1 MKQDKKL
8 MIGMTLLFFITFIF
22 LGTLVTTEKLS
33 PYFSNQ
39 IHEKFKNYLEKEY
52 PNEKSNFKIEKTTYK
67 NQKYQAKVSN
77 NENKN
82 LYFIITYQNKK
93 ITDTYKEDYV
103 KGKTIL
109 KAIEKEL
116 EQKIKNKMNKNV
128 TISFPLTLDKYTD
141 KTKEKIIK
149 HDLDNINLY
158 NIKFSINN
166 TLEPTSIMEKL
177 NTITEKLT
185 QININPNQ
193 YTVTIN
199 DNSKKLIISNLT
211 KQTLEKNNL
220 LQIINDIINNNESE
234 IIKTNNITYQYTNKG
249 E

>member
-1 MKQDKKL
+1 
-8 MIGMTLLFFITFIF
+8 
-22 LGTLVTTEKLS
+22 
-33 PYFSNQ
+33 
-39 IHEKFKNYLEKEY
+39 
-52 PNEKSNFKIEKTTYK
+52 
-67 NQKYQAKVSN
+67 
-77 NENKN
+77 
-82 LYFIITYQNKK
+82 
-93 ITDTYKEDYV
+93 
-103 KGKTIL
+103 
-109 KAIEKEL
+109 
-116 EQKIKNKMNKNV
+116 MNKNV